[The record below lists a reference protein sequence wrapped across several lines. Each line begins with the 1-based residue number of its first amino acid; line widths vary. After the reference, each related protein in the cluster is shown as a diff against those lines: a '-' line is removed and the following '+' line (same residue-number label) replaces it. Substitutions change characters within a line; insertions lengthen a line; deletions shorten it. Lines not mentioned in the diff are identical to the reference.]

1 MEEDASG
8 EKNGA
13 KWLMVVLIVSAIF
26 AVLII
31 AAYVSNSAKR
41 DSHDATFSPTD
52 NRKG

>member
-1 MEEDASG
+1 MADASA

-13 KWLMVVLIVSAIF
+13 KWLMVVLVVSAIF
-26 AVLII
+26 AALII

-41 DSHDATFSPTD
+41 DSHDATFAPPE